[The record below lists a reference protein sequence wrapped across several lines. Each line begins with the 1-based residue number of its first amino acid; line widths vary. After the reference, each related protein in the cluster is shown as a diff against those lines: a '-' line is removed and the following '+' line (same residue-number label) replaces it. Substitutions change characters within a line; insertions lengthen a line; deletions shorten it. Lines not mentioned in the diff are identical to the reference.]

1 MAPILEV
8 INLSKSFGGLT
19 AVKNVGFDLE
29 EGRILG
35 IIGPNG
41 AGKTTLFNLISGTM
55 KPDCGT
61 ITFKGRDITRN
72 RGDAICRHGIVRTF
86 QIVKPFAKLSTLHNV
101 VIGRLY
107 GRAPSPDIG
116 QAMQEALDLLNFVG
130 LGRRRDVAAHNLTF
144 AECKKLELAR
154 ALATKPYLILL
165 DEMMAGLTPVETENA
180 MQLVS
185 QIRAGGVTVILV
197 EHVMKVVLGI
207 CDRVIVLNYGEKIAE
222 GDPREVTSDPKVI
235 ESYLGRN

>member
-1 MAPILEV
+1 M
-8 INLSKSFGGLT
+8 
-19 AVKNVGFDLE
+19 
-29 EGRILG
+29 
-35 IIGPNG
+35 
-41 AGKTTLFNLISGTM
+41 
-55 KPDCGT
+55 
-61 ITFKGRDITRN
+61 
-72 RGDAICRHGIVRTF
+72 
-86 QIVKPFAKLSTLHNV
+86 
-101 VIGRLY
+101 
-107 GRAPSPDIG
+107 
-116 QAMQEALDLLNFVG
+116 
-130 LGRRRDVAAHNLTF
+130 
-144 AECKKLELAR
+144 AR